1 MDPIPQG
8 DPPSAPVER
17 RRRAFELLR
26 DALEV
31 DDDARDAWLAQRAG
45 EDVELAVEVRALLR
59 ASGAHVLDHAA
70 GDVAARLAGDDA
82 GDDLAAGV
90 RVGAWVIV
98 APLGSG
104 GMGTVYLAQRD
115 GDGYVQRGA
124 LKRIKR
130 GMDSDAVLAR
140 FRRERQILSRLGHAA
155 IAHLLDGGIAVDGR
169 PYLVME
175 YIEGEALADWSARAE
190 VGLDARVGLVLSLC
204 AAVAHAHHQLV
215 VHRDIKPANVLVAAD
230 GTPRLL
236 DFGIAR
242 LLEADGDEAATATA
256 ARFVSRAYAAPE
268 QLQGQA
274 VTTAT
279 DIFQLG
285 ALLHELLTGLRPA
298 DAAPDTTT
306 RPAQRLASMRV
317 RAGQRGPAA
326 VTPKMLVGDAG
337 IIVAR
342 ATDAEPT
349 RRYATVEAFAD
360 DLRRWRAGRP
370 ILARPD
376 STGYRLHRFVAR
388 HRWLVALSAFAFC
401 TLVGGAGIA
410 LWQAHV
416 AERQQRIALERA
428 ETAERVKRF
437 MIDLFQAPDPALAR
451 GAMPR
456 ADDLLDRGAA
466 QITGGLAG
474 QPRVQAELY
483 ETMALS
489 YMGLGRFDTGT
500 ELLERAR
507 AALADVADPVL
518 SMRVETRLGSA
529 YAELGRYAEALS
541 ALDRA
546 LADDPA
552 TSARTDAARI
562 ESVRGW
568 VLRDLGRY
576 PESETA
582 LRRSLALAQSTPD
595 DLNPAALRALN
606 NLAYTLQLEG
616 RKAESIATYQRV
628 VDWFAAHEPADSQP
642 RLWAEYT
649 YAKSLRDLGEPARAR
664 EILERIRPLMLQ
676 VVGAAHADLAG
687 LDIALGQAWTDLGDP
702 RGYARVLDA
711 VARSHAAVPQRN
723 MLWANAEFALAEAE
737 QRAQHAGAE
746 AHYRAAQAAYIA
758 LVGASHPLARECAR
772 RMAQAA
778 QARASSG

>member
-1 MDPIPQG
+1 VAVKLL
-8 DPPSAPVER
+8 ST
-17 RRRAFELLR
+17 AFLQ
-26 DALEV
+26 
-31 DDDARDAWLAQRAG
+31 ARDRFHR
-45 EDVELAVEVRALLR
+45 EREF
-59 ASGAHVLDHAA
+59 
-70 GDVAARLAGDDA
+70 
-82 GDDLAAGV
+82 
-90 RVGAWVIV
+90 
-98 APLGSG
+98 
-104 GMGTVYLAQRD
+104 
-115 GDGYVQRGA
+115 
-124 LKRIKR
+124 
-130 GMDSDAVLAR
+130 LAR
-140 FRRERQILSRLGHAA
+140 FDHPNITRLFDAGSTA
-155 IAHLLDGGIAVDGR
+155 DGL

-175 YIEGEALADWSARAE
+175 YIDGESLAAWSTRTDVE
-190 VGLDARVGLVLSLC
+190 LDARVGLVLALC

-215 VHRDIKPANVLVAAD
+215 VHRDIKPANVLVTAD

-242 LLEADGDEAATATA
+242 LLENDVDEAATATA

-268 QLQGQA
+268 QLRGLA

-285 ALLHELLTGLRPA
+285 ALLHELLTGLRPGE
-298 DAAPDTTT
+298 AAPDATT
-306 RPAQRLASMRV
+306 RPAQRLAGMRM
-317 RAGQRGPAA
+317 RAGLRGPAA
-326 VTPKMLVGDAG
+326 VSAKALVGDAG

-342 ATDAEPT
+342 ATDADPM

-360 DLRRWRAGRP
+360 DLRRWRTGRP

-376 STGYRLHRFVAR
+376 SSGYRLHRFVAR
-388 HRWLVALSAFAFC
+388 HRWLVALSLVAFC
-401 TLVGGAGIA
+401 ALVGGAGIA

-416 AERQQRIALERA
+416 AERQEHIALERA
-428 ETAERVKRF
+428 ETAERVKSF

-507 AALADVADPVL
+507 AVLADVADPVI

-529 YAELGRYAEALS
+529 YAETGRYAEALS

-546 LADDPA
+546 LAGDPA
-552 TSARTDAARI
+552 NSARTDAARI

-576 PESETA
+576 AESKAA

-595 DLNPAALRALN
+595 DMNPAALRALN

-616 RKAESIATYQRV
+616 RKQESIATYQRV

-664 EILERIRPLMLQ
+664 D
-676 VVGAAHADLAG
+676 H
-687 LDIALGQAWTDLGDP
+687 
-702 RGYARVLDA
+702 
-711 VARSHAAVPQRN
+711 H
-723 MLWANAEFALAEAE
+723 
-737 QRAQHAGAE
+737 
-746 AHYRAAQAAYIA
+746 
-758 LVGASHPLARECAR
+758 
-772 RMAQAA
+772 
-778 QARASSG
+778 